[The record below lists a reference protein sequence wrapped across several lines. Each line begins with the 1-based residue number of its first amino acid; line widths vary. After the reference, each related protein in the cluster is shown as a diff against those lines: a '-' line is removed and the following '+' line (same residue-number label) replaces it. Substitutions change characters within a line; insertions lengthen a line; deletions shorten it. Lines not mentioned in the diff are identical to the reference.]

1 MSVSNNLVD
10 SADYRCFISSDS
22 AKHRHMVVQNTSRIR
37 LLVVSN
43 GIVAFSQ
50 TGIVSVPMVLFDMLF
65 DGSAVSALLVVLSK
79 VTW

>member
-1 MSVSNNLVD
+1 
-10 SADYRCFISSDS
+10 
-22 AKHRHMVVQNTSRIR
+22 VQNTSRIR

-43 GIVAFSQ
+43 GIVALSQ
-50 TGIVSVPMVLFDMLF
+50 MGIVSVPMALFDMLF